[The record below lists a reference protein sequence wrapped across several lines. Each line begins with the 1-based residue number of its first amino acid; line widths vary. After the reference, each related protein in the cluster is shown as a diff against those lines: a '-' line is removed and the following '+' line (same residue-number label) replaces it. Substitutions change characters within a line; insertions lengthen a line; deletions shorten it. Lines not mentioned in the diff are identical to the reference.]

1 MKTFL
6 FYTAIGLIF
15 FCAICCSDSPDNN
28 MPAATSADTYLKRG
42 ADPEKTVSEREKN
55 TSFALAAIVKQK
67 NTKQV
72 RCQLLKVIKNYIQ
85 INEWSKLNKALP
97 LAIRMAKAQ
106 EDMADLSSSY
116 AYYGYYHMQ
125 KSSNDSAFY
134 YFHKAK
140 RIFEAEKKR
149 EHICVSYLYLAELY
163 YYTSDYL
170 SSEKCAL
177 IAVEYAK
184 LTNNRGYAFQA
195 LTWIG
200 NNANEMGDYDKAID
214 YHVKALS
221 SVDARNNGYSKECTL
236 YNIAYNYDKE
246 GKYYQAIRIYRKA
259 LDGIK
264 KPSFAPLLYAR
275 VLDNMAHAEFA
286 LHNYKAVPDTYNRAA
301 RIRKEYKIDAGKNYN
316 RLYLSEYFFAI
327 GDSMKAKR
335 LALEALEI
343 SESFKAS
350 HDKLIVLKHLISIDR
365 KSAQKY
371 SKRFIALS
379 DSLQLAER
387 KTRNKFAR
395 IAYETDEIT
404 HEKDNAV
411 KQKWIAY
418 SASGMSIVIG
428 GLLLLVRVQRSKQRE
443 LLFEQE
449 QQKSNES
456 IYRLINDQQIRI
468 DEARQAE
475 KTRIAQELHDGV
487 MNRLASTRLNLFVL
501 NKQKDDQTIK
511 KCISLID
518 GIQDIEKEI
527 RQVAHDLNHE
537 IFSGNNSFHTLLEA
551 LFESQKTGSAAAM
564 YSESDQSINWAQI
577 DSAVKM
583 NIYRIL
589 QEALQNANKHAKA
602 KNIFVTVSRD
612 ESEDIIHINV
622 YDDGIGFNPAK
633 NKGGIGMKNMRER
646 VAAINGKFEIQSPMG
661 KGTNIRIAVPVRRIV

>member
-1 MKTFL
+1 ME
-6 FYTAIGLIF
+6 YAQIDGLIAEGSNPKLNNSDRLRANKGALYLLCSAKNDTLTRSRIF
-15 FCAICCSDSPDNN
+15 KICVNFQQLEQKWNLKRSIQIVLSKSLQSGYIPDIARANKCFGSYYLSINNIDSAYCFYVRACKFYQKAGDKKKLGDCLYKIAGIEYDVSDYGKAEQSAVQALKLAHITNNKASEYCAQNMLAIISNRNNDYEGALAKHKQAFKLLGNYKIDINNYRECSLNN
-28 MPAATSADTYLKRG
+28 MGGVYQSQNLD
-42 ADPEKTVSEREKN
+42 
-55 TSFALAAIVKQK
+55 
-67 NTKQV
+67 
-72 RCQLLKVIKNYIQ
+72 
-85 INEWSKLNKALP
+85 
-97 LAIRMAKAQ
+97 
-106 EDMADLSSSY
+106 
-116 AYYGYYHMQ
+116 H
-125 KSSNDSAFY
+125 
-134 YFHKAK
+134 
-140 RIFEAEKKR
+140 
-149 EHICVSYLYLAELY
+149 
-163 YYTSDYL
+163 
-170 SSEKCAL
+170 
-177 IAVEYAK
+177 
-184 LTNNRGYAFQA
+184 
-195 LTWIG
+195 
-200 NNANEMGDYDKAID
+200 KAID
-214 YHVKALS
+214 YFSAGLMTKGLQQKDPELYAALIDNLAYSKLKLGECERAFPLLEQALSIRKNNKYNIGIITSYLHLSDYNLQIFDSVAARNFAVKAFNTSKCIKSPS
-221 SVDARNNGYSKECTL
+221 STL
-236 YNIAYNYDKE
+236 
-246 GKYYQAIRIYRKA
+246 
-259 LDGIK
+259 
-264 KPSFAPLLYAR
+264 
-275 VLDNMAHAEFA
+275 
-286 LHNYKAVPDTYNRAA
+286 
-301 RIRKEYKIDAGKNYN
+301 
-316 RLYLSEYFFAI
+316 
-327 GDSMKAKR
+327 
-335 LALEALEI
+335 I
-343 SESFKAS
+343 SLKQ
-350 HDKLIVLKHLISIDR
+350 LIVVDKKHLNRYIDD
-365 KSAQKY
+365 Y
-371 SKRFIALS
+371 VALS

-661 KGTNIRIAVPVRRIV
+661 KGTNLRIAVPVRRIV